1 MEGFEIAAVRPP
13 TENFSL
19 SIATQFNCPWR
30 KCAFCGSSIP
40 SKTRKFQQRT
50 LEDVKQ
56 DINNAAELNENIVE
70 SGSINPAKALSIL
83 PNNPELSNCIYHLIY
98 WHLYTNGT
106 TAFLGG
112 ANPLIYKEIFLVEIL
127 NHLQNRFPTLN
138 RITSYGRTRTASK
151 KNPEYFSNLHNAG
164 LDRIHVGLESGA
176 NSVLTFMNKGVTSEG
191 HIIGGKNIKEGGI
204 SLCTYVMPGLGG
216 KNLSE
221 EHALETARVL
231 NEVEPDFVRL
241 RTLEIFPFT
250 GLFFKKKA
258 GEFQELTEEEVVR
271 EEKLLIENIT
281 CNTTITSDS
290 AANLLLEIW
299 GELPYDKKK
308 ILRAIDDY
316 LNMDENEK
324 LEFSLQRRLEAFESQ
339 YGGITMNIKR
349 RLDKL
354 ANANKNDE
362 NYYKKVYKLVRYIR
376 QRLIP

>member
-19 SIATQFNCPWR
+19 SITTQFNCPWR

-40 SKTRKFQQRT
+40 SKTRKFQQRSID
-50 LEDVKQ
+50 DVKQ
-56 DINNAAELNENIVE
+56 DIDNAAELNEYIVE
-70 SGSINPAKALSIL
+70 SGSVNPAKALSIL
-83 PNNPELSNCIYHLIY
+83 PDNPELNNCIYHLIY
-98 WHLYTNGT
+98 WHLYTNAT

-112 ANPLIYKEIFLVEIL
+112 ANPLIYKEDYLDEVL
-127 NHLQNRFPTLN
+127 NHLQNRFPSVN

-151 KNPEYFSNLHNAG
+151 KSQEYFSNLHNAG

-176 NSVLTFMNKGVTSEG
+176 DSVLTFMNKGVTSEG
-191 HIIGGKNIKEGGI
+191 HIMGGKKIKDGGI

-216 KNLSE
+216 KYLSN

-250 GLFFKKKA
+250 GLFLKKQA

-271 EEKLLIENIT
+271 EEKLLIENMT
-281 CNTTITSDS
+281 CNTTVTSDS

-299 GELPYDKKK
+299 GELPNDKKK
-308 ILRAIDDY
+308 ILRPIDNY
-316 LNMDENEK
+316 LNMGENEK
-324 LEFSLQRRLEAFESQ
+324 LEFSLKRRLEAFESQ
-339 YGGITMNIKR
+339 FGGITMNIKR
-349 RLDKL
+349 RLDIL
-354 ANANKNDE
+354 ANTNKSDE
-362 NYYKKVYKLVRYIR
+362 DYYKKVY
-376 QRLIP
+376 QLI